1 MRDDPPPLHRAA
13 PCIGMVTHCAVRC
26 LKLLSGI
33 RTYGRCGAEVVV
45 LACTELPMVPVN
57 ALCESEGREPPAL
70 TIVDPAALLAH
81 ALLAQ

>member
-1 MRDDPPPLHRAA
+1 M
-13 PCIGMVTHCAVRC
+13 
-26 LKLLSGI
+26 
-33 RTYGRCGAEVVV
+33 VV

>member
-1 MRDDPPPLHRAA
+1 
-13 PCIGMVTHCAVRC
+13 
-26 LKLLSGI
+26 
-33 RTYGRCGAEVVV
+33 
-45 LACTELPMVPVN
+45 MVPVN